1 MLIVVFSDGVK
12 KNLATSKCSKVDLET
27 EEVKWLTMIAQDR
40 GGNRSKRR
48 RFESASVPT
57 LS

>member
-1 MLIVVFSDGVK
+1 MPIVVFSDGVK

-27 EEVKWLTMIAQDR
+27 EVVKWLTIARDR
-40 GGNRSKRR
+40 GGNRSKGR
-48 RFESASVPT
+48 RFESAPMPA